1 MVFLIGIA
9 IVFFVA
15 LSASFF
21 LRIGRSQGMFGL
33 VKLILALG
41 GILSG
46 AMWMFGPSLND
57 GDGTMSWTANLLA
70 LPWGG
75 IWLVDTLLLVG
86 LYALHVV
93 GSRRNAGAHTSV

>member
-1 MVFLIGIA
+1 MVFVIGIA
-9 IVFFVA
+9 IVFCVV

-33 VKLILALG
+33 VKLILALC

-57 GDGTMSWTANLLA
+57 GDGTMSWAANLLA

-93 GSRRNAGAHTSV
+93 GSRRSAGAHTSV